1 MVSIIII
8 NYYQKELLQ
17 SCLQSIYHN
26 FTSFPFE
33 IIVIN
38 NSLGQVLEPLQKEF
52 PHIKL
57 IENENNGY
65 SQANNLGARHSTG
78 DFLLFLN
85 ADTIIQNDFLED
97 LVLYFAGK
105 EFGAAGLKLYNPNGT
120 FQLSFW
126 KENTFKNEIENKKL
140 EEAFKNKDIKV
151 TSEIEQNHKEVTEV
165 EWVSGAALFIRKNV
179 FDSAG
184 GFDEDFF
191 LFYEDAD
198 LCKRLKDKGYKIYFY
213 PYTKIIHLKG
223 VNVNQSFESKTYYFS
238 KLSQLLYYKKHN
250 PLVGRIL
257 LRLYLFGKFGLLTL
271 KSFKRINVR
280 IFLLTLGI
288 QTNE

>member
-8 NYYQKELLQ
+8 NYYQKDLLQ
-17 SCLQSIYHN
+17 TCLSSVYDS

-33 IIVIN
+33 VIVIN
-38 NSLGQVLEPLQKEF
+38 NSLGQVLDPLKKEF
-52 PHIKL
+52 PEILL

-65 SQANNLGARHSTG
+65 SQANNLGASRAKG

-97 LVLYFAGK
+97 LVLYFANK

-126 KENTFKNEIENKKL
+126 KENTFKNEIENKKM
-140 EEAFKNKDIKV
+140 EEAFGNKDPKFI
-151 TSEIEQNHKEVTEV
+151 SETEEKHKEVTEV
-165 EWVSGAALFIRKNV
+165 EWVTGAALFMKKPV
-179 FDSAG
+179 FESVG

-191 LFYEDAD
+191 LFYEDTD
-198 LCKRLKDKGYKIYFY
+198 LCKRLKGKGYKIYFY
-213 PYTKIIHLKG
+213 PFSKIVHLKG

-238 KLSQLLYYKKHN
+238 KLSQLAYYKKHN
-250 PLVGRIL
+250 GLADRIM
-257 LRLYLFGKFGLLTL
+257 LRLYLFFKFGLLTL
-271 KSFKRINVR
+271 KGFKRINVR